1 MSQVTGNQ
9 QRRWHRH
16 LVLGCLFL
24 LFARPGFAIN
34 VEQLTM
40 KAYNEEDYQLGYQA
54 FVGSGALVDAWRV
67 AKSAVQQQ
75 PDNLQWRQRLAQL
88 SEWTQKPQDAYN
100 QWLYLYAR
108 NRQDKAANDALLR
121 LAPAL
126 GDKQMALTLWLSRH
140 NRIALT
146 ATQLM
151 EAMTLFEGTGQPEA
165 GARFFDDVYQK
176 SKDPNALAMSAR
188 LRVRMGQDD
197 RALLSYEQLLAKHAF
212 QTDWLVAAVMLQL
225 RQKEA
230 EKALR
235 LMQSFQDKVPASQ
248 HEFWMLLGDMAW
260 SQQQDKTTIHAY
272 QQLAKHQPLTV
283 VQRERLLLLLET
295 YAPDSVYEFN
305 YLTYLKTHD
314 MSDLLRALNVAVQR
328 QDWIAFSGVLSKL
341 SAEQLA
347 SLEKMAEF
355 LLLRGQYYAHDKQA
369 EKANSDIARAYQMA
383 KQNAAIVSQVL
394 WYYIDQRD
402 IKQVKDMLRLHGQQ
416 ALTESVFWA
425 PFAAAYHELDD
436 IPQAIAFYQKQLKA
450 NPSDALWMLNYA
462 DAVSRSGQVGMADR
476 IRRQAWAL
484 LTQQKEKAQLP
495 PLPLSRHPQLLAY
508 ANLTLQN
515 LAGDGANKYMQRM
528 VNRLRGLDE
537 KQQDDQQTNDLI
549 LSWAISNNAIPAAK
563 LWLLGRY
570 GRHYQ
575 SQAPEWGET
584 TVALQTN
591 DTQTL
596 ARLNENSDA
605 LPPYDRHDIAQALE
619 FEGQAAQIAFDNLRG
634 NASDN
639 PMHERYVSSYLRQ
652 ANIAGVQV
660 DAAQGDAQTRL
671 GGLAYASLRIAP
683 HWHLGVE
690 VANYGVSQ
698 DSDSVYSDRVTRNN
712 LYGLSL
718 GYERLRYQWSVAT
731 RNHQLLENWWSGE
744 AQANYSLSS
753 KLALSA
759 SMRYAMPNRDTSA
772 MSLVG
777 MEDVLQ
783 ASATYAITVRDYVR
797 LSTQLAQ
804 YRTQTDRYLGT
815 GTHIDWEIGHRIRTE
830 YPDWNIKLLGA
841 HRRYTRDGSAD
852 VASLAVFKDP
862 ALLGLAGFR
871 ESSEL
876 LLPVDTDYFA
886 LCAGAG
892 QNLSERRNL
901 DGTSQVGRYYSKAW
915 RPLGEVCATYNSAAA
930 TTGYSALAGIRGSI
944 DGEDQMLFV
953 YQESNGGLQLP
964 NQTLR
969 ALSAKYER
977 LF

>member
-1 MSQVTGNQ
+1 MKQTDRKQ
-9 QRRWHRH
+9 QRNWHQH

-24 LFARPGFAIN
+24 LFVRPCFAVD

-67 AKSAVQQQ
+67 AKSAVQQR
-75 PDNLQWRQRLAQL
+75 PDHLQWRQRLAEL
-88 SEWTQKPQDAYN
+88 SEWIQKPQDAYN

-108 NRQDKAANDALLR
+108 NRQDKAANEALLR

-126 GDKQMALTLWLSRH
+126 GDKQMALTMWLSRH
-140 NRIALT
+140 GRAALT
-146 ATQLM
+146 PTQLV

-165 GARFFDDVYQK
+165 GVRFFETVYQR
-176 SKDPNALAMSAR
+176 SKDVNALAMSAR
-188 LRVRMGQDD
+188 LLMRMGQDE
-197 RALLSYEQLLAKHAF
+197 RALGNYELLLTKHAF
-212 QTDWLVAAVMLQL
+212 RTEWLVSAVTLQL
-225 RQKEA
+225 RQKNA
-230 EKALR
+230 SGALH
-235 LMQSFQDKVPASQ
+235 LMQSFQDKVPASEY
-248 HEFWMLLGDMAW
+248 EFWALLGDIAW
-260 SQQQDKTTIHAY
+260 SQQQDKTTMLAY
-272 QQLAKHQPLTV
+272 QQLAKHQTLTTI
-283 VQRERLLLLLET
+283 QRERFMLLLET
-295 YAPDSVYEFN
+295 YAPESVPDFAYFA
-305 YLTYLKTHD
+305 YLKSKD
-314 MSDLLRALNVAVQR
+314 GNDLIRTLGYLVQQQDWSKFAALLSALPNEQLNV
-328 QDWIAFSGVLSKL
+328 
-341 SAEQLA
+341 
-347 SLEKMAEF
+347 LETKADF
-355 LLLRGQYYAHDKQA
+355 LLLRAQHFAHLKQP
-369 EKANSDIARAYQMA
+369 EKANSDITHAYRTG
-383 KQNAAIVSQVL
+383 KQNPAIASQVL
-394 WYYIDQRD
+394 WFYIDQRD
-402 IKQVKDMLRLHGQQ
+402 IPQVKDLLRTHTQQ
-416 ALTESVFWA
+416 ALTEPAFWA

-436 IPQAIAFYQKQLKA
+436 IPQAMAFYQKQLKA
-450 NPSDALWMLNYA
+450 NPNDALWMLNYA
-462 DAVSRSGQVGMADR
+462 DAVSRSGQTGSADR
-476 IRRQAWAL
+476 IRRQAWTIL
-484 LTQQKEKAQLP
+484 EKQKDKGQQP
-495 PLPLSRHPQLLAY
+495 PLPLSRYPQLLAY

-528 VNRLRGLDE
+528 VNRLRGLDNE
-537 KQQDDQQTNDLI
+537 KQDNQQTNDLI
-549 LSWAISNNAIPAAK
+549 LSWAINNNAIPAAK
-563 LWLLGRY
+563 LWLMGRY
-570 GRHYQ
+570 GKHYK

-596 ARLNENSDA
+596 ARLNADSDA

-634 NASDN
+634 NPTDN
-639 PMHERYVSSYLRQ
+639 PMHERYVASYLRQ
-652 ANIAGVQV
+652 ANMAGLQV
-660 DAAQGDAQTRL
+660 DAVQGDAQTRL
-671 GGLAYASLRIAP
+671 GGIAYTSLRIAP
-683 HWHLGVE
+683 HWHLGIE
-690 VANYGVSQ
+690 IANYGVKQ
-698 DSDSVYSDRVTRNN
+698 DSDSVYSDRVERNN
-712 LYGLSL
+712 LYGLSVA
-718 GYERLRYQWSVAT
+718 YERSRYQWSLAA

-744 AQANYSLSS
+744 GQVNYSMSS

-815 GTHIDWEIGHRIRTE
+815 GSHVDWEVGHRIRTE

-852 VASLAVFKDP
+852 VASLVVFKDP
-862 ALLGLAGFR
+862 ALSGLAGFR

-901 DGTSQVGRYYSKAW
+901 DGSSQFGRYYSKAW

-930 TTGYSALAGIRGSI
+930 TTGYSALAGVRGSI
-944 DGEDQMLFV
+944 DGEDQMLLV

-969 ALSAKYER
+969 AISAKYER

>member
-1 MSQVTGNQ
+1 MKRENNHQ
-9 QRRWHRH
+9 QRKWHQH

-24 LFARPGFAIN
+24 LFVRPSFAVN

-126 GDKQMALTLWLSRH
+126 GDKQMALTMWLSRH
-140 NRIALT
+140 VHTSLT
-146 ATQLM
+146 ATQIAEL
-151 EAMTLFEGTGQPEA
+151 MTLFEENGQPEQGVVFFEDNYNRNHNPDYLA
-165 GARFFDDVYQK
+165 AAARLAQRMGNDHK
-176 SKDPNALAMSAR
+176 ALLHYERLLETHVAQPEWVISAVILYLRQYNSPKAMSVMQRYQSQIPEAKT
-188 LRVRMGQDD
+188 QFW
-197 RALLSYEQLLAKHAF
+197 QL
-212 QTDWLVAAVMLQL
+212 M
-225 RQKEA
+225 
-230 EKALR
+230 
-235 LMQSFQDKVPASQ
+235 
-248 HEFWMLLGDMAW
+248 GDMAW
-260 SQQQDKTTIHAY
+260 LQQKDETSIRAYKTLSR
-272 QQLAKHQPLTV
+272 QQALTDI
-283 VQRERLLLLLET
+283 QRERLFVLLERYYPEEAANLAYT
-295 YAPDSVYEFN
+295 FYQQQKDSRSLMQALG
-305 YLTYLKTHD
+305 YL
-314 MSDLLRALNVAVQR
+314 VQQ
-328 QDWIAFSGVLSKL
+328 QDWGRFASFLVNISTT
-341 SAEQLA
+341 ELA
-347 SLEKMAEF
+347 PLEKNAEF
-355 LLLRGQYYAHDKQA
+355 LLMRAQYYAHAKQTD
-369 EKANSDIARAYQMA
+369 KANTDIARAYQMA
-383 KQNAAIVSQVL
+383 KQNAAVASQVL

-402 IKQVKDMLRLHGQQ
+402 IKQVKELLRTHAQQ

-436 IPQAIAFYQKQLKA
+436 IPQAMAFYQKQLKA

-476 IRRQAWAL
+476 IRRQAWGL
-484 LTQQKEKAQLP
+484 LAEQKQKAQQP

-528 VNRLRGLDE
+528 VNRLRGLDD

-549 LSWAISNNAIPAAK
+549 LSWAINNNAIPAAK
-563 LWLLGRY
+563 LWLMGRY
-570 GRHYQ
+570 GKHYKSQ
-575 SQAPEWGET
+575 SPEWGKT

-634 NASDN
+634 NTSDN

-660 DAAQGDAQTRL
+660 DAAQGDAQTRV

-690 VANYGVSQ
+690 IANYGVTQ

-815 GTHIDWEIGHRIRTE
+815 GAHVDWEIGHRIRTE

-852 VASLAVFKDP
+852 VASLAAFKDP

-930 TTGYSALAGIRGSI
+930 TTGYSALTGIRGSI